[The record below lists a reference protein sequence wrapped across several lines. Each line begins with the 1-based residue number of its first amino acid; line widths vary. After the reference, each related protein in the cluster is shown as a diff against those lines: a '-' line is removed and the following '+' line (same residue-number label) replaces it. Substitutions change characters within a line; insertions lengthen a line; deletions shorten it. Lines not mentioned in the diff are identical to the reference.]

1 MFHVGL
7 IYFREISVNAVQDL
21 KITGCGEHILKRD
34 LLLAME
40 TARSRLA
47 IAIAEESKYTPWNQ
61 RQYYLDT
68 ADRMRRNIARL
79 RTEKSSEGFQLQEW
93 ILALEALREIPLND
107 RAQAICE
114 RLCRIL
120 AMLG

>member
-21 KITGCGEHILKRD
+21 KITGCGGHILKRE

-61 RQYYLDT
+61 RQYFLDT

-114 RLCRIL
+114 RLRRIIT
-120 AMLG
+120 MLG

>member
-1 MFHVGL
+1 M
-7 IYFREISVNAVQDL
+7 NAVQDPEL
-21 KITGCGEHILKRD
+21 TGCGGHILKRN

-47 IAIAEESKYTPWNQ
+47 IAIAEESKYTSWNQ

-68 ADRMRRNIARL
+68 AERTRRNIARL
-79 RTEKSSEGFQLQEW
+79 RAGEGTEGFQSQDW
-93 ILALEALREIPLND
+93 ILALEALRQIPLND
-107 RAQAICE
+107 RAQDICE
-114 RLCRIL
+114 RLRRII

>member
-7 IYFREISVNAVQDL
+7 IYFREISVNAVHDPEL
-21 KITGCGEHILKRD
+21 TGCDGHILKRD

-47 IAIAEESKYTPWNQ
+47 IAIAEESKYTSWNQ

-68 ADRMRRNIARL
+68 AECMRRNITRL
-79 RTEKSSEGFQLQEW
+79 RTGKSTEGFQLQEW

-107 RAQAICE
+107 RAQAICK
-114 RLCRIL
+114 RLRRIIT
-120 AMLG
+120 MLE

>member
-7 IYFREISVNAVQDL
+7 IYFREISVNAVQDSEL
-21 KITGCGEHILKRD
+21 TGCEGHILKRN

-47 IAIAEESKYTPWNQ
+47 IAIAEESKYTSWNQ

-68 ADRMRRNIARL
+68 AERMRRNIARL
-79 RTEKSSEGFQLQEW
+79 RTGKSTEGLQLREW
-93 ILALEALREIPLND
+93 ILALEALREIPFND
-107 RAQAICE
+107 RAQAMCE
-114 RLCRIL
+114 RLRRIIT
-120 AMLG
+120 MLG

>member
-7 IYFREISVNAVQDL
+7 IYFREISVNAVQNPEL
-21 KITGCGEHILKRD
+21 TGCDEHILKRD

-47 IAIAEESKYTPWNQ
+47 IAIAEESKYTSWDQ
-61 RQYYLDT
+61 RKYYLDT

-79 RTEKSSEGFQLQEW
+79 RTEESAERFQLPGW
-93 ILALEALREIPLND
+93 ILALEALREIPLNN

-114 RLCRIL
+114 RLRRIIAIL
-120 AMLG
+120 E

>member
-7 IYFREISVNAVQDL
+7 IYFREISVNAVQDPEL
-21 KITGCGEHILKRD
+21 SGCDGHILKRD

-68 ADRMRRNIARL
+68 ADRMRRNITRL
-79 RTEKSSEGFQLQEW
+79 RTEESNEGFQLQEW

-107 RAQAICE
+107 RARTICE
-114 RLCRIL
+114 RLRRIM
-120 AMLG
+120 AILG